1 MKLSTKGR
9 YAVMALADLAGR
21 RSDKPVPLAAIA
33 RSQNISQEYLE
44 QLFAR
49 LRRAGLVESV
59 RGPGGGYR
67 LAHEPD
73 DIFIIDIIRAA
84 DEPLQV
90 TRCADGD
97 GVLGCQNGEA
107 CVTHELWSALSRQIC
122 SFLSHITLG
131 DVIERRN
138 LALAAE
144 VRRTSAIAPHPDAAS
159 TPADKPADKPAD
171 DTTPLRDI
179 AE

>member
-1 MKLSTKGR
+1 MKLSTRGR
-9 YAVMALADLAGR
+9 YAVMALADLAAR
-21 RSDKPVPLAAIA
+21 KTDRPVPLAAIA
-33 RSQNISQEYLE
+33 ASQNISQEYLE

-67 LAHEPD
+67 LSRDAE

-97 GVLGCQNGEA
+97 GVVGCQNGEA
-107 CVTHELWSALSRQIC
+107 CITHELWSALSRQI
-122 SFLSHITLG
+122 SNFLSHVTLG

-144 VRRTSAIAPHPDAAS
+144 VRRTAALTPHHAMQGSGGTAVREREK
-159 TPADKPADKPAD
+159 A
-171 DTTPLRDI
+171 
-179 AE
+179 

>member
-9 YAVMALADLAGR
+9 YAVMALADLASR
-21 RSDKPVPLAAIA
+21 HSDRPVPLAAIA

-67 LAHEPD
+67 LARDPD

-84 DEPLQV
+84 DEPLRV
-90 TRCADGD
+90 TRCDGD
-97 GVLGCQNGEA
+97 GVVGCQKGEA
-107 CVTHELWSALSRQIC
+107 CITHELWSALSRQIC
-122 SFLSHITLG
+122 GFLSNVTLG
-131 DVIERRN
+131 DVIGRRN

-144 VRRTSAIAPHPDAAS
+144 VRRTSAIAPHPGAAS
-159 TPADKPADKPAD
+159 TPGDKPAKTSAPM
-171 DTTPLRDI
+171 RDM

>member
-9 YAVMALADLAGR
+9 YAVMALADLASR
-21 RSDKPVPLAAIA
+21 RSDRPVPLAAIA
-33 RSQNISQEYLE
+33 ASQNISQEYLE

-67 LAHEPD
+67 LARKPD
-73 DIFIIDIIRAA
+73 EIFIIDIIQAA

-97 GVLGCQNGEA
+97 GVVGCQNGEA
-107 CVTHELWSALSRQIC
+107 CITHELWSALSRQIC

-144 VRRTSAIAPHPDAAS
+144 VRRTSALTPHSRQTDAAS
-159 TPADKPADKPAD
+159 T
-171 DTTPLRDI
+171 RDETAAPVRDM

>member
-9 YAVMALADLAGR
+9 YAVMAMADLAVR
-21 RSDKPVPLAAIA
+21 QSDRPVPLAAIA
-33 RSQNISQEYLE
+33 ASQNISQEYLE

-67 LAHEPD
+67 LSHDPEET
-73 DIFIIDIIRAA
+73 FIIDIIRAA
-84 DEPLQV
+84 DEALQV

-97 GVLGCQNGEA
+97 GVIGCQNGEA
-107 CVTHELWSALSRQIC
+107 CITHELWSALSRQIC

-131 DVIERRN
+131 DVIEKRN

-144 VRRTSAIAPHPDAAS
+144 VRRTAALPMHDAAGGS
-159 TPADKPADKPAD
+159 RAKAGARRERADA
-171 DTTPLRDI
+171 
-179 AE
+179 